1 MEVFMRKSLLL
12 GIYVQRLLL
21 PSKATS
27 KRCSLAVPSLDWNVQ
42 EWEAE
47 VVKGSDVLTKA
58 LTGPG
63 ASLTDHSC
71 EDGPARVL

>member
-1 MEVFMRKSLLL
+1 MRKPLLL
-12 GIYVQRLLL
+12 GIYVQRLLF
-21 PSKATS
+21 PNKATS

-42 EWEAE
+42 EWEVE

-58 LTGPG
+58 LTGPV

-71 EDGPARVL
+71 EVFSDLNDKRIR